1 MPVKR
6 EILQQ
11 ILEKSFPGA
20 HITINALTGD
30 DDHWE
35 VIVKS
40 GLFNDKS
47 RIEQHRMVTN
57 TVKDLNIHALSIK
70 TSSN

>member
-6 EILQQ
+6 EVLQSILSD
-11 ILEKSFPGA
+11 KFPDSD
-20 HITINALTGD
+20 ITLNALTGD

-40 GLFNDKS
+40 SLFNGKS
-47 RIEQHRMVTN
+47 RIEQHRMVSDS
-57 TVKDLNIHALSIK
+57 VKDLNIHALSVK
-70 TSSN
+70 TISI

>member
-6 EILQQ
+6 EVLQAV
-11 ILEKSFPGA
+11 LESSFPGA
-20 HITINALTGD
+20 EIKINALTGD

-40 GLFNDKS
+40 SLFQNKN
-47 RIEQHRMVTN
+47 RIEQHRMVGDS
-57 TVKDLNIHALSIK
+57 VKELNIHALSIK
-70 TSSN
+70 TAI